1 MFRSRDL
8 ALRRTHFGALAGF
21 GLLGV
26 FGWPGG
32 REVYGA
38 SSQELHVLLKA
49 VVRSGRQSGLLRG
62 QSGLV
67 QVRLLLAQKL
77 CAGAAWPI
85 AVSTDCRQ
93 TSHWQ
98 SFIGVVTYA
107 DF

>member
-1 MFRSRDL
+1 MFMFRSRDL

-62 QSGLV
+62 TERSF
-67 QVRLLLAQKL
+67 
-77 CAGAAWPI
+77 AAAAPTTGFWWTVNGGKKP
-85 AVSTDCRQ
+85 
-93 TSHWQ
+93 
-98 SFIGVVTYA
+98 
-107 DF
+107 